1 MCISFPQ
8 RRKSYIPMIMKA
20 ICKGEG
26 PCSFPSFF
34 MAAAIFLA
42 LSAFFHPAESAAQKR
57 GDDELSRFD
66 RLAEEATLLN
76 KRGQADQVITL
87 LEPLKGDKKN
97 TSALFFNELGVA
109 YREKGKLPE
118 AVYSYQRA
126 LSLDPENP
134 VVMKNLADV
143 FYLQKEYSKAAE
155 QCQKALRSN
164 PRFHQAHST
173 LGLAYFR
180 LGKYQEALEEF
191 ETVLRL
197 NPHDEQAQNFREAAR
212 KKLQEKK

>member
-1 MCISFPQ
+1 
-8 RRKSYIPMIMKA
+8 
-20 ICKGEG
+20 
-26 PCSFPSFF
+26 
-34 MAAAIFLA
+34 
-42 LSAFFHPAESAAQKR
+42 
-57 GDDELSRFD
+57 
-66 RLAEEATLLN
+66 
-76 KRGQADQVITL
+76 
-87 LEPLKGDKKN
+87 
-97 TSALFFNELGVA
+97 
-109 YREKGKLPE
+109 
-118 AVYSYQRA
+118 
-126 LSLDPENP
+126 
-134 VVMKNLADV
+134 MKNLADV